1 MHKQNYNDVSISSC
15 GVHPSRK
22 GPIVG
27 GKKTAEFN
35 RPLLQNTLHIQMHFK
50 PAKSFFPSFFLFS
63 LFPSS
68 SPSSSLIQDCRI
80 AAKKKAHALATSFR
94 VLCHPLAHFCQ
105 LSNQARV
112 FTTQRARRAG
122 KRTTRSS
129 NSTIIYH
136 RSHIHKL
143 PNSLSLSTS
152 RHPGII
158 AGMPAHEK
166 KKPS

>member
-1 MHKQNYNDVSISSC
+1 MLRKGKLLLSLQTLCVSPSWMECVHKQNYNDVSISSC

-80 AAKKKAHALATSFR
+80 AAKKKST
-94 VLCHPLAHFCQ
+94 
-105 LSNQARV
+105 
-112 FTTQRARRAG
+112 
-122 KRTTRSS
+122 RTGNFVQSIVPSTRSLLS
-129 NSTIIYH
+129 AQQSGPRIYYAT
-136 RSHIHKL
+136 RK
-143 PNSLSLSTS
+143 
-152 RHPGII
+152 
-158 AGMPAHEK
+158 AGWQKDDEIE
-166 KKPS
+166 